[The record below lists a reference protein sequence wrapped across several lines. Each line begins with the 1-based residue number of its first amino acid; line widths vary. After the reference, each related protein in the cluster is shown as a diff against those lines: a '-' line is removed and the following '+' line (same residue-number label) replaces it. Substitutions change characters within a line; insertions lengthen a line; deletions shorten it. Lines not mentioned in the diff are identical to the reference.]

1 MARNGGQPLE
11 NSQPG
16 DEALSPTGAKSRQ
29 QTRELGSGPWSAEP
43 SDETS
48 ALACT
53 LTAVW

>member
-1 MARNGGQPLE
+1 MTRNGGQPLE

-16 DEALSPTGAKSRQ
+16 DEALNPTGTKSHQ
-29 QTRELGSGPWSAEP
+29 QTRELGSGSCSAEP

-53 LTAVW
+53 LTAAW